1 MPSDIT
7 TATDRQTGIVR
18 LNRPEASNA
27 LNQVVMQ
34 RLTAAL
40 QRFDND
46 PDIRCLLLLG
56 NERAFATGA
65 DVREMVDASPVD
77 VQQRNPLTR
86 WDDLER
92 LRKPVVAAVTGHALG
107 SGCELVMACD
117 IVVAAE
123 TARFGQP
130 EVGLGIIPGAGGTQ
144 RLARLLG
151 RPRAMDLI
159 LTGRMI
165 TAREAL
171 ALGLVSRVVPR
182 ENCDEE
188 ALGLCHEL
196 CRRPPLAVRLAK
208 EAVRRAY
215 ETTLSEGLAL
225 ERQLF
230 ALLFATD
237 DQKEGMRAFLEQRPP
252 LFTGR

>member
-7 TATDRQTGIVR
+7 TATDRQIGIVR

-65 DVREMVDASPVD
+65 DVREMVDASLVD

-92 LRKPVVAAVTGHALG
+92 LRKPVVAAVTG
-107 SGCELVMACD
+107 
-117 IVVAAE
+117 
-123 TARFGQP
+123 R
-130 EVGLGIIPGAGGTQ
+130 
-144 RLARLLG
+144 
-151 RPRAMDLI
+151 
-159 LTGRMI
+159 
-165 TAREAL
+165 
-171 ALGLVSRVVPR
+171 
-182 ENCDEE
+182 
-188 ALGLCHEL
+188 
-196 CRRPPLAVRLAK
+196 
-208 EAVRRAY
+208 
-215 ETTLSEGLAL
+215 
-225 ERQLF
+225 
-230 ALLFATD
+230 
-237 DQKEGMRAFLEQRPP
+237 
-252 LFTGR
+252 